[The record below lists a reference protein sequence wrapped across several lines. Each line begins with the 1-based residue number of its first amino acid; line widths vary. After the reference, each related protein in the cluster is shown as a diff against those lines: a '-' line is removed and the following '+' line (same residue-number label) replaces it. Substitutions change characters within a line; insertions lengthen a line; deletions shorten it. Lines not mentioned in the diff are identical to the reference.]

1 MNVKRIRLYNIILLT
16 IFILLYILIQIC
28 GRQVTYYTLVLVAI
42 LYGLHIVLRGQ
53 ILNSHSD
60 VWFGLSTI
68 ISGIVYAVCAKNY
81 SLFNMLVLIV
91 LGFGVSSLIC
101 GVIYI
106 DKVHFCI
113 SISNFSITVP
123 LVCRSFGMS
132 VKSYVIW
139 QSVLLFVG
147 AMLVY
152 LILRG
157 HKIQNIKGEKYEI

>member
-1 MNVKRIRLYNIILLT
+1 MINVNIQINCDINSKVYINVKDQSYIDVIKNICD
-16 IFILLYILIQIC
+16 QNN
-28 GRQVTYYTLVLVAI
+28 
-42 LYGLHIVLRGQ
+42 LRYK
-53 ILNSHSD
+53 IE
-60 VWFGLSTI
+60 
-68 ISGIVYAVCAKNY
+68 K
-81 SLFNMLVLIV
+81 
-91 LGFGVSSLIC
+91 

-123 LVCRSFGMS
+123 LMCRSFGMS
-132 VKSYVIW
+132 IKKYVIW

-157 HKIQNIKGEKYEI
+157 RKIQNIKGEKYEI